1 MRLISTIHKAAA
13 ETTAKIY
20 RDSDWQEYRVKFYRA
35 GQHLTNADYHTED
48 KQDAI
53 DTAHGQL
60 QRMSEQDTANA

>member
-13 ETTAKIY
+13 EATAKVY
-20 RDSDWQEYRVKFYRA
+20 KDTDWQEYRVKFYIQ
-35 GQHLTNADYHTED
+35 GQHQENADYHTDD

-60 QRMSEQDTANA
+60 QRYTQD

>member
-13 ETTAKIY
+13 EATAKVY
-20 RDSDWQEYRVKFYRA
+20 RDTDWQEYRVKFYAR
-35 GQHLTNADYHTED
+35 GQHLQNADYHTDD

-60 QRMSEQDTANA
+60 QRMSKD

>member
-13 ETTAKIY
+13 EVTAKIY
-20 RDSDWQEYRVKFYRA
+20 RDTEWQEYRVKFYRE
-35 GQHLTNADYHTED
+35 GQHLQNADYHTDD

-60 QRMSEQDTANA
+60 QRMAQQDTTNA